1 MESRTFRTD
10 ELVGLGVAV
19 LLHIAI
25 VAILLTQP
33 EPEPVTVPER
43 VTVSLA
49 TDVGLADTAP
59 EPVPESR
66 APAAPVLADTPG
78 ALDTP
83 PEVLPAPVPE
93 IVPEAAP
100 PPPRQRRTEAAPAR
114 RQPQARPNR
123 PRQPQTRRAP
133 PRQPARRAAPERTSP
148 QPAARRGGGSR
159 IGADFLP
166 GAGESTTSQ
175 ETRAPARTFGAREA
189 AGLRSAITRQLRPH
203 WRSPQGVDAD
213 KIVTILTWRMNAD
226 GSLAGTPTV
235 VSQSGINDANRA
247 QAEVHAERAIR
258 AVQLAAPFNLP
269 EDFYDN
275 WKYIRDWRFDRRL

>member
-83 PEVLPAPVPE
+83 QRCCLLPFRKLRQKQHRHRPGSGVQRQPRRGVNHKRAPIGPDNLRRE
-93 IVPEAAP
+93 GHPRANPPAALRLSELRRN
-100 PPPRQRRTEAAPAR
+100 RQRAGAAEAGLVLISCLAPEKAQRAKKPVHPRGHSAR
-114 RQPQARPNR
+114 EK
-123 PRQPQTRRAP
+123 
-133 PRQPARRAAPERTSP
+133 QPACVPPLHVS
-148 QPAARRGGGSR
+148 
-159 IGADFLP
+159 F
-166 GAGESTTSQ
+166 
-175 ETRAPARTFGAREA
+175 ARTGGHRKAWMR
-189 AGLRSAITRQLRPH
+189 
-203 WRSPQGVDAD
+203 
-213 KIVTILTWRMNAD
+213 
-226 GSLAGTPTV
+226 
-235 VSQSGINDANRA
+235 
-247 QAEVHAERAIR
+247 IR
-258 AVQLAAPFNLP
+258 L
-269 EDFYDN
+269 
-275 WKYIRDWRFDRRL
+275 